1 MRFQPRFPG
10 VKPPRLNRNQYG
22 ANLGGPV
29 WRNKTFFFFNWESGR
44 QIAGSFGGQALI
56 PPAALR
62 SGDFSGVTAMIRDP
76 ADRAAV
82 PRQPNSDEPHSSLR
96 VEVPVAVRSAAERE

>member
-1 MRFQPRFPG
+1 M
-10 VKPPRLNRNQYG
+10 KPPRLNRNQYG

-62 SGDFSGVTAMIRDP
+62 GGDFSGVACCDSRSR
-76 ADRAAV
+76 DRAAV
-82 PRQPNSDEPHSSLR
+82 PREPDPDQPNSSIR
-96 VEVPVAVRSAAERE
+96 VEVPFAVCAGAER